1 MTLMTVQLPVPDYA
15 AARQAMVDSQLRPQG
30 VSDPLVVA
38 AMRKVP
44 RELFVPEEFRRL
56 AYTDRSVPLGGGRK
70 LSPPDS
76 TGLLLTAMAP
86 RPGQK
91 ALVIGAGT
99 GYAAALLSEI
109 GLDAVALDSDPA
121 LLSVAAGRGLNTTQG
136 PLDAGL
142 ADGAPYDLILI
153 DGAVEH
159 LPDEITDQLRD
170 GGLIGYAALDRGVTR
185 LVVGRKAANAVG
197 TRTIADS
204 AVDPLPGFARPPA
217 FTF

>member
-1 MTLMTVQLPVPDYA
+1 MTIQLPVPDYT

-38 AMRKVP
+38 AMAKVP
-44 RELFVPEEFRRL
+44 RELFVPEEFRPL
-56 AYTDRSVPLGGGRK
+56 AYADRSVSMGGGRK
-70 LSPPDS
+70 LSPADA
-76 TGLLLTAMAP
+76 TGLLLTALAP

-91 ALVIGAGT
+91 ALVVGAGT

-109 GLDAVALDSDPA
+109 EVDVVALDSDPA
-121 LLSVAAGRGLNTTQG
+121 LLSVAAERGLNTAHGQ
-136 PLDAGL
+136 LEAGF
-142 ADGAPYDLILI
+142 AAGAPYDLILI
-153 DGAVEH
+153 DGAVGH
-159 LPDEITDQLRD
+159 VPDELTDQLRD
-170 GGLIGYAALDRGVTR
+170 GGLIGYAVIDRGVTR

-204 AVDPLPGFARPPA
+204 AVDPLPGFTRPRA